1 MYLIFAVFSL
11 LIFQVFAQNCTT
23 CVSSGNVWCVE
34 SSECKSNFSSCQT
47 QISLKLNCPTL
58 IDPKYAYDDHFM
70 RTQQLTLASAS
81 HGDQIQKCFDNQIP
95 TMKFFNIRIVNCSSD
110 ASDVTCTGY
119 TAYDI
124 SQKVI
129 VISFKGV
136 DGDDQLQQLYD
147 GYDNLG
153 LQSYFG
159 VNGKIFKIIYN
170 WFMLLWNG
178 GIEKDLRS
186 LKYKYPGCDLWI
198 NGHSLGGELAW
209 TAASLVA
216 TSGLYKPEN
225 IKVVTMATPRMF
237 DYDFAIC
244 SPTPI
249 TSFIGMTPSQGATK
263 LIHIQIQRLCSIPE
277 LKYEN
282 FLAIFILSSL
292 TGASADNC
300 SSCVSSGNIWCVESS
315 QCNTTFSSCQTQIT
329 VQLNCPA
336 LPKYAYDDSFMR
348 TQQLTFASASHG
360 DQIQKFFGNQIPT
373 MKLFKLRAVT
383 CSEGNANIMSW
394 VHRL

>member
-237 DYDFAIC
+237 DYDFAIWFSATFPYSYHIIHRNDTIPRSNKIDPHTNSTVMFHPRTQVWYNNYMNETDPYEICEEADGDYC
-244 SPTPI
+244 SAVVTE
-249 TSFIGMTPSQGATK
+249 G
-263 LIHIQIQRLCSIPE
+263 L
-277 LKYEN
+277 
-282 FLAIFILSSL
+282 
-292 TGASADNC
+292 
-300 SSCVSSGNIWCVESS
+300 NIWDHVYYFNVNLPEWGRDG
-315 QCNTTFSSCQTQIT
+315 
-329 VQLNCPA
+329 CPKDRSA
-336 LPKYAYDDSFMR
+336 YA
-348 TQQLTFASASHG
+348 Q
-360 DQIQKFFGNQIPT
+360 P
-373 MKLFKLRAVT
+373 
-383 CSEGNANIMSW
+383 
-394 VHRL
+394 

>member
-1 MYLIFAVFSL
+1 
-11 LIFQVFAQNCTT
+11 
-23 CVSSGNVWCVE
+23 
-34 SSECKSNFSSCQT
+34 
-47 QISLKLNCPTL
+47 
-58 IDPKYAYDDHFM
+58 M

-237 DYDFAIC
+237 DYDFFPYSYHI
-244 SPTPI
+244 
-249 TSFIGMTPSQGATK
+249 
-263 LIHIQIQRLCSIPE
+263 IHRNDTIPRSN
-277 LKYEN
+277 KIDPHTN
-282 FLAIFILSSL
+282 STVMFHPR
-292 TGASADNC
+292 TQVC
-300 SSCVSSGNIWCVESS
+300 WCVESS

-383 CSEGNANIMSW
+383 CSEGNASMWYNNYMNETDQYEICEQADGNYCSDTVQEGLSMWDHIYYFNVNMPAWGRDGCPKDRSSYAQQ
-394 VHRL
+394 